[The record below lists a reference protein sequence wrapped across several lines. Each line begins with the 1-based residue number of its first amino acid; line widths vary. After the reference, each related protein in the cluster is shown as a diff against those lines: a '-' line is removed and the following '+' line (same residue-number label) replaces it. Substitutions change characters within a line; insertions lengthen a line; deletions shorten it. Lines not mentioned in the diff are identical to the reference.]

1 MQGYCTTYY
10 ISIICTEAHV
20 TLARKVEPSE
30 TSDQP
35 DQDSIAEFAKVVERL
50 PFGPVFE
57 TDGESER
64 LPLRSLIKHIL

>member
-1 MQGYCTTYY
+1 MQGYRTTYY

-35 DQDSIAEFAKVVERL
+35 DQDVERL